1 MNLSDT
7 IVACSSPPGAS
18 ARGLVRLS
26 GGDAWSIVEAMSAT
40 AHRPV
45 ARARGVATHRL
56 LNGWP
61 CLLLRFP
68 GPHNYTGE
76 DTIELA
82 VPGNPT
88 LVARVVALATEH
100 GARRAEPGEFT
111 ARAWLNGRLT
121 LTQAEGVAALVSAAS
136 DAQLRAAH
144 VLRENRLGRVA
155 AELCERLAGALALV
169 EAGIDFTE
177 EEDVVAIG
185 AEDLRGRL
193 AFIVNA
199 IDETLDRAV
208 GSESLS
214 ALPRVVLVGPP
225 NAGKSTLYNAL
236 LGRRRA
242 VVSDERGT
250 TRDVL
255 VEPMHL
261 DSADPLSPEVL
272 LVDVAGLDESPL
284 GLNPQMQAAAHEAI
298 RRADL
303 LVQLEPTVREG
314 DERPATCAAA
324 RPDVLRLVVRSKSD
338 LLSAKPA
345 AQDESASVI
354 RLSALTG
361 EGLGDL
367 RRRIGAALAGRTA
380 SLAAETMAL
389 LPRHED
395 CLREARRHL
404 VGAESLLESQIQET
418 GQVRFP
424 SRSPILREAELLAA
438 SMRSALDALGM
449 LAGVVSP
456 DDVLGR
462 IFAGFCIGK

>member
-1 MNLSDT
+1 MNFSDT

-26 GGDAWSIVEAMSAT
+26 GTDAWSIVEAMSAT
-40 AHRPV
+40 AHR
-45 ARARGVATHRL
+45 AISRSRGLATHRL

-68 GPHNYTGE
+68 GPQSYTGE
-76 DTIELA
+76 DTLELA

-88 LVARVVALATEH
+88 LIARVVALATEH

-155 AELCERLAGALALV
+155 ADLCERLAGTLALV

-177 EEDVVAIG
+177 EEDVVAITPD
-185 AEDLRGRL
+185 DLGRRL
-193 AFIVNA
+193 ASIIA
-199 IDETLDRAV
+199 TIDETLDRAV

-214 ALPRVVLVGPP
+214 AMPRVVLAGPP

-236 LGRRRA
+236 LGRTRA
-242 VVSDERGT
+242 VVSDDRGT

-272 LVDVAGLDESPL
+272 LVDMAGLDESPL
-284 GLNPQMQAAAHEAI
+284 GLNPQMQAAAREAMQQ
-298 RRADL
+298 ADL
-303 LVQLEPTVREG
+303 LIELDPTGRRGNDVGVGHGDAASGAKRLE
-314 DERPATCAAA
+314 
-324 RPDVLRLVVRSKSD
+324 VRSKCD
-338 LLSAKPA
+338 LDA
-345 AQDESASVI
+345 AELTPRDQSPCAI
-354 RLSALTG
+354 RISALTG
-361 EGLGDL
+361 EGLADL
-367 RRRIGAALAGRTA
+367 RRRIGEALSDRTA
-380 SLAAETMAL
+380 SLGAETMAL
-389 LPRHED
+389 LPRHEE

-418 GQVRFP
+418 GQVRFWG
-424 SRSPILREAELLAA
+424 RSPILRDPELLAA
-438 SMRSALDALGM
+438 SVRSALDALGT